1 MATPDP
7 SSAVVRFDDE
17 ELTGAPLPAGRPIRL
32 VLSDVVLRG
41 CDLSN
46 VVAPGAA
53 LGHVRVQGT
62 RALGLSLEEATLRDV
77 ELLDCAASLASFAR
91 ATLRDVRFERC
102 DLREAS
108 FQGARLLRV
117 ELVDCELGEADFRD
131 ADTVDCA
138 LRGCSLESVLGIGSL
153 RGCRMPWSD
162 VVASAGAF
170 AAELGTEVED
180 D

>member
-1 MATPDP
+1 MAAPDP
-7 SSAVVRFDDE
+7 STAVVRFDEE

-32 VLSDVVLRG
+32 VLNDVVLRA

-46 VVAPGAA
+46 VVAPSAA
-53 LGHVRVQGT
+53 LGHVRAQGT

-77 ELLDCAASLASFAR
+77 AFLDCATSLASFAR

-108 FQGARLLRV
+108 FLGARLLRV
-117 ELVDCELGEADFRD
+117 ELVDCDLGDADFRD
-131 ADTVDCA
+131 VTTVDCA

-153 RGCRMPWSD
+153 RGCRMPWTD

-170 AAELGTEVED
+170 AAELGIEVEGD
-180 D
+180 